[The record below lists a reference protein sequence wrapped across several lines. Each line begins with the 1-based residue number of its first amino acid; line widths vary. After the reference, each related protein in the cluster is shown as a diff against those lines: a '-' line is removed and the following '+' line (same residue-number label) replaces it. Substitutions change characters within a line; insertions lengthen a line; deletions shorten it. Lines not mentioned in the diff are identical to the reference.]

1 MKASDAFRI
10 MIVGGGPAGLA
21 TALHLAHLAP
31 ELAEQILIVEAA
43 QHPRPKICGGGVTFH
58 GEEQLRRLGIHMT
71 APAFPVQSI
80 RFQLERHA
88 FTTTCPNAM
97 RIFQRH
103 EFDAALAAAVDA
115 HGLTLHNNEK
125 LLTLEP
131 SPTGIVV
138 TTSKGC
144 YHTKV
149 VVAAD
154 GANSTVRR
162 LLGLRS
168 TCGIARL
175 LRVLRPIDPAQTP
188 HWQTGQARFDFS
200 CISQG
205 IQGYV
210 WDFPCFVDHQPYVN
224 HGIFD
229 SRIVPQAQITR
240 EAHPP
245 HHLKEVFAAH
255 LRAQN
260 VDLASTNLQGHP
272 VRWFNAN
279 AEFAR
284 PHVLLVGDAAGVDA
298 LFAEGIS
305 YAMEYGAVA
314 AAAVRDAFVR
324 EDFSF
329 GDYRARLLQHRLSRS
344 LQRRALIA
352 SHLYR
357 FRQPWVWRWLW
368 RAAAIAPAVVNQF
381 IGAALDVL
389 PPLYGNQ
396 QPYPSTKPT
405 FVNSLNA

>member
-1 MKASDAFRI
+1 MKTSNTFRI
-10 MIVGGGPAGLA
+10 VIVGGGPAGLA

-31 ELAEQILIVEAA
+31 ELASQILIIEAA

-71 APAFPVQSI
+71 APAFHVQSL
-80 RFQLERHA
+80 RFQLENCA
-88 FTTTCPNAM
+88 FITTCTNAM

-103 EFDAALAAAVDA
+103 EFDDILAAAVKTL
-115 HGLTLHNNEK
+115 GLTLHSNEK
-125 LLTLEP
+125 LLTLDP
-131 SPTGIVV
+131 SSAGILVG
-138 TTSKGC
+138 TSKGH
-144 YHTKV
+144 YQAQS

-168 TCGIARL
+168 TYGIARL

-188 HWQTGQARFDFS
+188 SWQAGQASFDFS
-200 CISQG
+200 CITQG

-210 WDFPCFVDHQPYVN
+210 WDFPCFVDHQPYLN

-229 SRIVPQAQITR
+229 SRIAPPAPGVIDQQ
-240 EAHPP
+240 PP
-245 HHLKEVFAAH
+245 HHLKQVFAAH
-255 LRAQN
+255 LRKQQ
-260 VDLASTNLQGHP
+260 VDLTDVTLEGHP
-272 VRWFNAN
+272 VRWFNAQ

-305 YAMEYGAVA
+305 YAMEYGAIA
-314 AAAVRDAFVR
+314 AAAVYDAFMR
-324 EDFSF
+324 QDFSF
-329 GDYRARLLQHRLSRS
+329 ANYRSYLLRQRLSHS

-357 FRQPWVWRWLW
+357 FHQPWLWRWLW
-368 RAAAIAPAVVNQF
+368 RAAAKAPSVVNQF

-389 PPLYGNQ
+389 PPVNLSQN
-396 QPYPSTKPT
+396 PCTAKNAPV
-405 FVNSLNA
+405 VNSLNV